1 MSDFTT
7 TMSDERF
14 AEIRE
19 RLNEPPPVV
28 SVARNHSKS
37 PVASYLSRLRND
49 QMDLVEEIIRLKAE
63 LEAARVLPVALS
75 T

>member
-1 MSDFTT
+1 
-7 TMSDERF
+7 
-14 AEIRE
+14 
-19 RLNEPPPVV
+19 LNEPPPVV

-75 T
+75 A